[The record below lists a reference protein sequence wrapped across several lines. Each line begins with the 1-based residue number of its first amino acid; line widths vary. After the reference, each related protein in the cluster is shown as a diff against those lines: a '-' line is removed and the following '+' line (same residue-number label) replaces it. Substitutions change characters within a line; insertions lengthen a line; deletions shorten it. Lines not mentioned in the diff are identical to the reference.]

1 MVAVESP
8 RRPQDGPPIVQLR
21 VFGFGVCVFLSFVD
35 FWFDWCLVCV
45 FVRCFPFRFRCS
57 YSLSY
62 VSVSRVSVV
71 FSLCVFV
78 PVPALVISACFG
90 YSLTRLD
97 SVLDVICES
106 MLSSFTTGVFGAASE
121 ASFGSFWN

>member
-45 FVRCFPFRFRCS
+45 LLSFPFRFRCS

-90 YSLTRLD
+90 YS
-97 SVLDVICES
+97 
-106 MLSSFTTGVFGAASE
+106 F
-121 ASFGSFWN
+121 